1 MQAPPQELIKIIKE
15 ILRHEIERVKEPE
28 FTEFANETIVALD
41 KSLTSQQDIPPIVD
55 SLRNAYL
62 RPGEAGLKQQIKFEY
77 HDYLLNHD
85 LSKTKQID
93 DTKIAD
99 LRFPTE
105 WFPTT
110 REMQRGIHLHV
121 GPTNSG
127 KTYQAL
133 KRLEQAESGIYAGP
147 LRLLAHEVFTRL
159 NNRGKACHLIT
170 GDERI
175 AAKGDE
181 VKMSSCTVEMVPT
194 NSHVEVAV
202 IDEIQMIGDKERG
215 WAWTEAVLGL
225 KAKELH
231 LCGEERSVPLI
242 RELAAA
248 MGDELRI
255 HYYERLSPLK
265 PQSQSLGHIK
275 RLKKGDCVIAFSEMA
290 IHSLKAEIQRLLK
303 KPVAVVYG
311 NLPPEVRAQQAALFN
326 DPNNEYDVLVASD
339 AIGMGLNL

>member
-1 MQAPPQELIKIIKE
+1 MLVPSKGLIEAIKE
-15 ILRHEIERVKEPE
+15 ILSHEIERFKDPK
-28 FTEFANETIVALD
+28 FTQFANETVVTLD
-41 KSLTSQQDIPPIVD
+41 TSLTSQGSIPPIVE
-55 SLRNAYL
+55 SLRKAYL
-62 RPGEAGLKQQIKFEY
+62 RPNEGDLKQQISIEY
-77 HDYLLNHD
+77 RDYLLKHD
-85 LSKTKQID
+85 SSRAAQID

-110 REMQRGIHLHV
+110 REMRRSIHLHV

-147 LRLLAHEVFTRL
+147 LRLLAHEVYTRL
-159 NNRGKACHLIT
+159 NNQGKACHLIT

-175 AAKGDE
+175 AADGDD
-181 VKMSSCTVEMVPT
+181 VRMSSCTVEMVPV
-194 NSHVEVAV
+194 NSDVEVAV

-215 WAWTEAVLGL
+215 WAWTEALLGL
-225 KAKELH
+225 RAKELH

-242 RELAAA
+242 RELVAT

-255 HYYERLSPLK
+255 HCYERLSPLQS
-265 PQSQSLGHIK
+265 QSQSLGHIK
-275 RLKKGDCVIAFSEMA
+275 KLKKGDCVVAFSEMA
-290 IHSLKAEIQRLLK
+290 IHSLKTEIQRLLK

-326 DPNNEYDVLVASD
+326 DPNNEYDILVASD
-339 AIGMGLNL
+339 AVGMGLNL